1 MPLQSLA
8 RVEIARALL
17 LALDADRKKWI
28 DEVIDYFGSGRLD
41 ASRDPCG
48 ESLLDG
54 DLPRPVRKQMSV
66 K

>member
-28 DEVIDYFGSGRLD
+28 DEVIDYFGSGRT
-41 ASRDPCG
+41 
-48 ESLLDG
+48 
-54 DLPRPVRKQMSV
+54 DLPRPVPNEQMFV
-66 K
+66 E